1 MTRQATPP
9 IAGRLEE
16 ETLVRRLGFWRKAAR
31 HRTFLFSAAIL
42 VALLLIAIFAPLLAS
57 HDPYLQNVAMRL
69 KPPFWHDNTVAQ
81 HLLGTDQ
88 LGRDYLSR
96 LIYGARISMMI
107 AIGATL
113 MSAIIGVT
121 LGLLAGYYGGW
132 IDTAISTIIT
142 TRLSM
147 PIILIAL
154 AVVAIVGP
162 SLTVV
167 IIVLGLLLWDQFAVV
182 TRVAT
187 QQACARDY
195 VTAAQ
200 VMGAS
205 LPHILF
211 REILP
216 NIRAPLMV
224 VATVEMAQ
232 AVLLEAALSFLGL
245 GVQAPLPSWGL
256 MLSEAKT
263 SMFFSPW
270 LIVLP
275 GACLFVLALAINLM
289 GDAMRDLTSGGRG

>member
-1 MTRQATPP
+1 MTTAATVPAP
-9 IAGRLEE
+9 LPDEE
-16 ETLVRRLGFWRKAAR
+16 QLIPRLGFWQRAVS

-42 VALLLIAIFAPLLAS
+42 MIIALIAIFAPLLAPY
-57 HDPYLQNVAMRL
+57 DPFAQNIAMRL
-69 KPPFWHDNTVAQ
+69 KPPFWHDKTVVE

-88 LGRDYLSR
+88 LGRDYFSR
-96 LIYGARISMMI
+96 LIYGARISMTI

-113 MSAIIGVT
+113 MSALIGIS
-121 LGLLAGYYGGW
+121 LGLVAGYYGGW
-132 IDTAISTIIT
+132 IDTAISTVIT

-154 AVVAIVGP
+154 AVVALVGP

-167 IIVLGLLLWDQFAVV
+167 IVVLGFLLWDQFAVV

-187 QQACARDY
+187 QQVCARDY
-195 VTAAQ
+195 VTAAR
-200 VMGAS
+200 VIGGS

-211 REILP
+211 KEILP
-216 NIRAPLMV
+216 NIRAPLIV

-270 LIVLP
+270 MIVLP
-275 GACLFVLALAINLM
+275 GSCLFILALGINLI
-289 GDAMRDLTSGGRG
+289 GDALRDLTAGGRG

>member
-1 MTRQATPP
+1 MSRTATV
-9 IAGRLEE
+9 AVAAAE
-16 ETLVRRLGFWRKAAR
+16 ETLSHRQGFWSKARR
-31 HRTFLFSAAIL
+31 HRTLLFSGAIL
-42 VALLLIAIFAPLLAS
+42 LVILLIAIFAPLLAPY
-57 HDPYLQNVAMRL
+57 DPFAQSIALRL
-69 KPPFWHDNTVAQ
+69 KPPFWHDKTVAD

-107 AIGATL
+107 AIGATA
-113 MSAIIGVT
+113 MSAVIGIT
-121 LGLLAGYYGGW
+121 LGLLAGYFGGW
-132 IDTAISTIIT
+132 IDTAISTVIT

-154 AVVAIVGP
+154 AVVALVGP

-167 IIVLGLLLWDQFAVV
+167 IVVLGLLLWDQFAVV

-187 QQACARDY
+187 QQVCARDY
-195 VTAAQ
+195 VTAAR
-200 VMGAS
+200 VLGSS
-205 LPHILF
+205 LAHILF
-211 REILP
+211 REVLP

-275 GACLFVLALAINLM
+275 GSCLFILALAINLM
-289 GDAMRDLTSGGRG
+289 GDALRDLTAGGRG

>member
-1 MTRQATPP
+1 MRHPEMIPDALT
-9 IAGRLEE
+9 EE
-16 ETLVRRLGFWRKAAR
+16 PLIHRLGFWRKAMS
-31 HRTFLFSAAIL
+31 HRTFVFSGVIL
-42 VALLLIAIFAPLLAS
+42 VAILLIAIFAHVIAPY
-57 HDPYLQNVAMRL
+57 DPFAQNIAMRL
-69 KPPFWHDNTVAQ
+69 KTPFWHDNTIAE

-107 AIGATL
+107 AIGATA
-113 MSAIIGVT
+113 MSAVIGIT

-132 IDTAISTIIT
+132 IDTAISTVVT

-167 IIVLGLLLWDQFAVV
+167 IVVLGLLLWDQFAVV

-187 QQACARDY
+187 QQVCARDY
-195 VTAAQ
+195 VTAAR
-200 VMGAS
+200 VLGSS

-275 GACLFVLALAINLM
+275 GACLFILALAINLM
-289 GDAMRDLTSGGRG
+289 GDAMRDLTAGGRG

>member
-1 MTRQATPP
+1 MTDQSTPMTP
-9 IAGRLEE
+9 EE
-16 ETLVRRLGFWRKAAR
+16 DTLVRKLGFWRKAMA
-31 HRTFLFSAAIL
+31 HRTFVFSGTILLVLLL
-42 VALLLIAIFAPLLAS
+42 VAVFAHLLAPY
-57 HDPYLQNVAMRL
+57 DPFAQNIAMRL
-69 KPPFWHDNTVAQ
+69 KPPFWHDTTVAE
-81 HLLGTDQ
+81 HVLGTDQ
-88 LGRDYLSR
+88 LGRDYMSR
-96 LIYGARISMMI
+96 LIYGARISVTI
-107 AIGATL
+107 AIAATVV
-113 MSAIIGVT
+113 SAVIGIT

-132 IDTAISTIIT
+132 IDTAISTIVT

-167 IIVLGLLLWDQFAVV
+167 IVVLGLLLWDQFAVV

-187 QQACARDY
+187 QQVCARDY
-195 VTAAQ
+195 VMAAR
-200 VMGAS
+200 VLGSS

-224 VATVEMAQ
+224 VATVEMAH

-289 GDAMRDLTSGGRG
+289 GDAMRDLTAGGRG

>member
-1 MTRQATPP
+1 MNGPAPAATPLP
-9 IAGRLEE
+9 EE
-16 ETLVRRLGFWRKAAR
+16 ETLIRRLGFWRRAAA
-31 HRTFLFSAAIL
+31 HRTALFSGGVLLAIL
-42 VALLLIAIFAPLLAS
+42 LVAIFAPMLAPY
-57 HDPYLQNVAMRL
+57 DPDAQNIAMRL
-69 KPPFWHDNTVAQ
+69 KPPFWHDTTMAG

-113 MSAIIGVT
+113 MSAAIGIT
-121 LGLLAGYYGGW
+121 LGLVAGYYGGW
-132 IDTAISTIIT
+132 IDTAISTVIT

-167 IIVLGLLLWDQFAVV
+167 IVVLGLLLWDQFAVV

-187 QQACARDY
+187 QQVCARDY
-195 VTAAQ
+195 VTAAR
-200 VMGAS
+200 VLGSS

-216 NIRAPLMV
+216 NIRAPLTV

-275 GACLFVLALAINLM
+275 GTCLFILALAINLL
-289 GDAMRDLTSGGRG
+289 GDAVRDLTAGGRG

>member
-1 MTRQATPP
+1 MTSPSTVTTAETAEEP
-9 IAGRLEE
+9 I
-16 ETLVRRLGFWRKAAR
+16 VRRLTFWQKALA
-31 HRTFLFSAAIL
+31 HHTFILSGIILLAI
-42 VALLLIAIFAPLLAS
+42 LLIAIFAPLLAPY
-57 HDPYLQNVAMRL
+57 DPFYQDIAMRL
-69 KPPFWHDNTVAQ
+69 KPPFWHDTAVPE
-81 HLLGTDQ
+81 HILGTDQ

-96 LIYGARISMMI
+96 LIYGARISMAI
-107 AIGATL
+107 AIAATL
-113 MSAIIGVT
+113 MSAIIGIT
-121 LGLLAGYYGGW
+121 LGLFAGYFGGW
-132 IDTAISTIIT
+132 IDTAISTVIT

-154 AVVAIVGP
+154 AVVALIGP

-167 IIVLGLLLWDQFAVV
+167 IVVLGLLLWDQFAVV

-187 QQACARDY
+187 QQVCTRDY
-195 VTAAQ
+195 VTAAR
-200 VMGAS
+200 VLGSS

-275 GACLFVLALAINLM
+275 GSCLFVLALAINLM
-289 GDAMRDLTSGGRG
+289 GDAMRDLTAGGRG

>member
-1 MTRQATPP
+1 MSEAMQPAILPE
-9 IAGRLEE
+9 A
-16 ETLVRRLGFWRKAAR
+16 ETIHKRRGFWEKALR
-31 HRTFLFSAAIL
+31 HRGFVFSGLILLAI
-42 VALLLIAIFAPLLAS
+42 VLIAIFAPLLAP
-57 HDPYLQNVAMRL
+57 HDPYFQSIAQRL
-69 KPPFWHDNTVAQ
+69 SPPFWHETSAAA
-81 HLLGTDQ
+81 HPLGTDQ
-88 LGRDYLSR
+88 LGRDYMSR
-96 LIYGARISMMI
+96 LIHGTRISV
-107 AIGATL
+107 AIGLGAVL
-113 MSAIIGVT
+113 MSAVIGIT

-132 IDTAISTIIT
+132 IDTAISTVIT

-154 AVVAIVGP
+154 AVVSIVGA

-167 IIVLGLLLWDQFAVV
+167 IVVLGLLLWDQFAVV

-187 QQACARDY
+187 QQVAARDY
-195 VTAAQ
+195 VTSAR
-200 VMGAS
+200 VIGCS

-216 NIRAPLMV
+216 NIRAPLIV
-224 VATVEMAQ
+224 VATVEMAH

-270 LIVLP
+270 MIVLP
-275 GACLFVLALAINLM
+275 GTCLFVLALAINLM
-289 GDAMRDLTSGGRG
+289 GDALRDLTAGGRG

>member
-1 MTRQATPP
+1 MNNSTPATPP
-9 IAGRLEE
+9 LVEE
-16 ETLVRRLGFWRKAAR
+16 EALIRRLGFWRRAGA
-31 HRTFLFSAAIL
+31 HRTFLFSAGIL
-42 VALLLIAIFAPLLAS
+42 VAIILVAIFAPLLVPY
-57 HDPYLQNVAMRL
+57 DPYAQNIAMRL
-69 KPPFWHDNTVAQ
+69 KPPFWHDTSVAE

-107 AIGATL
+107 AIGATA
-113 MSAIIGVT
+113 MSALIGIT
-121 LGLLAGYYGGW
+121 LGLVAGYYGGW
-132 IDTAISTIIT
+132 IDTAISTVIT

-154 AVVAIVGP
+154 AVVAIIGP

-167 IIVLGLLLWDQFAVV
+167 IVVLGLLLWDQFAVV

-187 QQACARDY
+187 QQVCARDY
-195 VTAAQ
+195 VTSAR
-200 VMGAS
+200 VLGAS

-216 NIRAPLMV
+216 NIRAPLTV

-275 GACLFVLALAINLM
+275 GTCLFILALAINLM
-289 GDAMRDLTSGGRG
+289 GDAVRDLTAGGRR

>member
-1 MTRQATPP
+1 MTSPALITAEQPH
-9 IAGRLEE
+9 E
-16 ETLVRRLGFWRKAAR
+16 ETLVRRLGFWQKALA
-31 HRTFLFSAAIL
+31 HRTFIFSGAIL
-42 VALLLIAIFAPLLAS
+42 LAITLIAIFAPLLAPY
-57 HDPYLQNVAMRL
+57 DPYAQSIAMRL
-69 KPPFWHDNTVAQ
+69 KPPFWHDTTVAE

-96 LIYGARISMMI
+96 LIYGARISMAI
-107 AIGATL
+107 AIGATI
-113 MSAIIGVT
+113 MSAIIGIT
-121 LGLLAGYYGGW
+121 LGLIAGYYGGW
-132 IDTAISTIIT
+132 IDTAISTVIT

-167 IIVLGLLLWDQFAVV
+167 IVVLGLLLWDQFAVV

-187 QQACARDY
+187 QQVCARDY
-195 VTAAQ
+195 VTAAR
-200 VMGAS
+200 VLGSS

-275 GACLFVLALAINLM
+275 GSCLFVLALAINLM
-289 GDAMRDLTSGGRG
+289 GDAMRDLTAGGRG